1 MIDDQEAIQNV
12 ARMNFDLAQRDADRI
27 KELDH
32 EIKVQIKKNK
42 LQEKLFKTEKKEL
55 WLDMNRKLQALKK
68 EYAQYKA
75 MTVQEI
81 NVNHAIIEKQQDMLN
96 KMYTELRQTKVM
108 IEIPRLRYEINKQD
122 LKGIDFTQFTDLVE
136 EIQKNVKA
144 DLQRE

>member
-55 WLDMNRKLQALKK
+55 WLDMNR
-68 EYAQYKA
+68 
-75 MTVQEI
+75 
-81 NVNHAIIEKQQDMLN
+81 
-96 KMYTELRQTKVM
+96 
-108 IEIPRLRYEINKQD
+108 
-122 LKGIDFTQFTDLVE
+122 
-136 EIQKNVKA
+136 
-144 DLQRE
+144 

>member
-1 MIDDQEAIQNV
+1 
-12 ARMNFDLAQRDADRI
+12 MNFDLAQRDADRI

-96 KMYTELRQTKVM
+96 KMYTELRQTKIM
-108 IEIPRLRYEINKQD
+108 IEIPRLRFEINKQD

>member
-1 MIDDQEAIQNV
+1 
-12 ARMNFDLAQRDADRI
+12 MNFDLAQRDADRI

-55 WLDMNRKLQALKK
+55 WLDMNRKLQDVKK

-81 NVNHAIIEKQQDMLN
+81 NVNHAVIEKQ
-96 KMYTELRQTKVM
+96 
-108 IEIPRLRYEINKQD
+108 
-122 LKGIDFTQFTDLVE
+122 
-136 EIQKNVKA
+136 
-144 DLQRE
+144 